1 MLIISL
7 SLLASLLYVLATGHV
22 LSRLFHKEGPSQK
35 LTVLLSTGAILA
47 HMLVLVNSVFTHD
60 GQDLSTVNVAML
72 TCWVIVVS
80 VTTVSLKFPAT
91 LLLPVV
97 YGFAAILLIASLFIP
112 HHIIIQSINV
122 DLGLVIHISL
132 SLLAYCILIIAT
144 LYAVQF
150 FYIDKRLK
158 EKDLAIMNS
167 HLPPLMLVERQLYQL
182 LTVGT
187 AMFTLALMSGFIFL
201 EGMFTKEVIH
211 KTVLSI
217 IAWLVFA
224 TVTFGHHRFGW
235 RGKPVVFAIIGASG
249 LVTLAYFGSR
259 FIQEVIL
266 VKF

>member
-1 MLIISL
+1 MIIIL
-7 SLLASLLYVLATGHV
+7 SLLASLFYTLATAHV

-35 LTVLLSTGAILA
+35 LTVILSTVAILS
-47 HMLVLVNSVFTHD
+47 HMLVLVNSVFTQH
-60 GQDLSTVNVAML
+60 GQDLSTINIALL

-112 HHIIIQSINV
+112 HHIIMDDINV
-122 DLGLVIHISL
+122 DLGLVTHISL

-150 FYIDKRLK
+150 FFIDKRLK
-158 EKDLAIMNS
+158 NKDLAIMNS
-167 HLPPLMLVERQLYQL
+167 HLPPLMQVESQLYQL

-187 AMFTLALMSGFIFL
+187 ALLTLALLAGFVFL
-201 EGMFTKEVIH
+201 DGMFDKASIH
-211 KTVLSI
+211 KTVLSL
-217 IAWLVFA
+217 IAWIIFSA
-224 TVTFGHHRFGW
+224 VTIGHHQFGW
-235 RGKPVVFAIIGASG
+235 RGKPVVFAVLGASG
-249 LVTLAYFGSR
+249 IVTLAYFGSR

-266 VKF
+266 DKF

>member
-1 MLIISL
+1 MIIIL
-7 SLLASLLYVLATGHV
+7 SLLASLFYILATGHV
-22 LSRLFHKEGPSQK
+22 LSRLFHREGPSQK
-35 LTVLLSTGAILA
+35 LTVILSTVAILS
-47 HMLVLVNSVFTHD
+47 HMLVLVNSVFTQY
-60 GQDLSTVNVAML
+60 GQDLSTINIALL

-112 HHIIIQSINV
+112 HHIIMDDINV
-122 DLGLVIHISL
+122 DIGLVTHISL

-150 FYIDKRLK
+150 YFIDKRLK
-158 EKDLAIMNS
+158 SKDLAIMNS
-167 HLPPLMLVERQLYQL
+167 HLPPLMQVESQLYQL

-187 AMFTLALMSGFIFL
+187 GLLTLALIAGFVFL
-201 EGMFTKEVIH
+201 DGMFDKASIH
-211 KTVLSI
+211 KTVLSL
-217 IAWLVFA
+217 IAWTIFSS
-224 TVTFGHHRFGW
+224 VTLGHHQFGW

-249 LVTLAYFGSR
+249 IVTLAYFGSR

-266 VKF
+266 DKF